1 MAYGL
6 ASLLKRSFLAGRSA
20 TSHNE
25 DATAAEER
33 EQKFQAM
40 KAQLQQELR
49 DKLPPYIVRAIDYVT
64 DKAEAPMGPHPTKGV
79 QGADVAQS
87 NQ

>member
-1 MAYGL
+1 
-6 ASLLKRSFLAGRSA
+6 
-20 TSHNE
+20 
-25 DATAAEER
+25 
-33 EQKFQAM
+33 M